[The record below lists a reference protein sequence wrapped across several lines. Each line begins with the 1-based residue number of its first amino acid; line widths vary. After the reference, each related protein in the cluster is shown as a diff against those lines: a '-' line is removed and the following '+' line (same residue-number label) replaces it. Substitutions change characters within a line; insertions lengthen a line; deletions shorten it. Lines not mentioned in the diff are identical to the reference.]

1 MVSGLCNPTFALLR
15 LAFAS
20 APHFLLNLAR
30 PHNSPVHSSI
40 GTPSTLLLSGL
51 RLLVNIRFQVL
62 FHSPPGVL
70 FTFPS
75 WYYALSVDICV
86 LPWRVVP
93 PASYGISR
101 VPHYSGFRPWSSC
114 FRLPGSHCL
123 RLSFPRDLANFSSNF
138 VGPQPR
144 LSFLIRFRLLPR
156 SLAATWGISFDF
168 FSSGYLDVSVRPVPF
183 SCSWAWMAV
192 HHHSRIAPFG
202 CLRVADYLHLSAAF
216 RSLSRPSSADIAKA
230 STVCS

>member
-1 MVSGLCNPTFALLR
+1 MGRSLWFRVYAIQLVALLR

-20 APHFLLNLAR
+20 APYFLLNLAG

-40 GTPSTLLLSGL
+40 GTPLTLLLSGL

-93 PASYGISR
+93 PASHGVSR
-101 VPHYSGFRPWSSC
+101 VPRYSGFCLLLPLLYVTLTLFGSVSQQILFHFHSIIQSIPRMNFFTRFSL
-114 FRLPGSHCL
+114 FRFRSPLLSKS
-123 RLSFPRDLANFSSNF
+123 RLITFPR
-138 VGPQPR
+138 P
-144 LSFLIRFRLLPR
+144 
-156 SLAATWGISFDF
+156 T
-168 FSSGYLDVSVRPVPF
+168 
-183 SCSWAWMAV
+183 
-192 HHHSRIAPFG
+192 
-202 CLRVADYLHLSAAF
+202 
-216 RSLSRPSSADIAKA
+216 
-230 STVCS
+230 

>member
-1 MVSGLCNPTFALLR
+1 MGRSLWFRVYAVQLFALLR

-20 APHFLLNLAR
+20 APHFLLNLAG

-40 GTPSTLLLSGL
+40 GTPLTLLLSGL

-93 PASYGISR
+93 PASHGVSR
-101 VPHYSGFRPWSSC
+101 VPRYSG
-114 FRLPGSHCL
+114 
-123 RLSFPRDLANFSSNF
+123 
-138 VGPQPR
+138 
-144 LSFLIRFRLLPR
+144 
-156 SLAATWGISFDF
+156 
-168 FSSGYLDVSVRPVPF
+168 
-183 SCSWAWMAV
+183 
-192 HHHSRIAPFG
+192 
-202 CLRVADYLHLSAAF
+202 
-216 RSLSRPSSADIAKA
+216 
-230 STVCS
+230 TVCSASSFAYMAFTSCGAPSQKLQLDSTFV

>member
-1 MVSGLCNPTFALLR
+1 MGRSLWFRVYAIQLVALLR

-20 APHFLLNLAR
+20 APHFLLNLAG

-40 GTPSTLLLSGL
+40 GTPLTLLLSGL

-93 PASYGISR
+93 PVSHGVSR
-101 VPHYSGFRPWSSC
+101 VPRYSGSC
-114 FRLPGSHCL
+114 
-123 RLSFPRDLANFSSNF
+123 
-138 VGPQPR
+138 
-144 LSFLIRFRLLPR
+144 
-156 SLAATWGISFDF
+156 
-168 FSSGYLDVSVRPVPF
+168 
-183 SCSWAWMAV
+183 
-192 HHHSRIAPFG
+192 
-202 CLRVADYLHLSAAF
+202 
-216 RSLSRPSSADIAKA
+216 PSSSVFAYQAL
-230 STVCS
+230 TVFGSVSQQIRLTLLDC

>member
-1 MVSGLCNPTFALLR
+1 MGRSLWFRVYAIQLVALLR

-20 APHFLLNLAR
+20 APHFLLNLAG

-40 GTPSTLLLSGL
+40 GTPLTLLLSGL

-93 PASYGISR
+93 PGFPRGFSCPAVLWCCLSLFHFRLHGFHILRHSFPGIS
-101 VPHYSGFRPWSSC
+101 
-114 FRLPGSHCL
+114 
-123 RLSFPRDLANFSSNF
+123 AN
-138 VGPQPR
+138 G
-144 LSFLIRFRLLPR
+144 
-156 SLAATWGISFDF
+156 
-168 FSSGYLDVSVRPVPF
+168 
-183 SCSWAWMAV
+183 
-192 HHHSRIAPFG
+192 
-202 CLRVADYLHLSAAF
+202 
-216 RSLSRPSSADIAKA
+216 
-230 STVCS
+230 

>member
-1 MVSGLCNPTFALLR
+1 MVSGLRFLTCALLR

-30 PHNSPVHSSI
+30 LRNSPVHSSI

-93 PASYGISR
+93 PASHGISR
-101 VPHYSGFRPWSSC
+101 VPRYSGAISAFLFFTYQAFTVFGTVSQQ
-114 FRLPGSHCL
+114 FRLRFFAGLMVLNPGKVSFTGL
-123 RLSFPRDLANFSSNF
+123 GFFPVRSPLLGVSRLISFPR
-138 VGPQPR
+138 V
-144 LSFLIRFRLLPR
+144 
-156 SLAATWGISFDF
+156 T
-168 FSSGYLDVSVRPVPF
+168 
-183 SCSWAWMAV
+183 
-192 HHHSRIAPFG
+192 
-202 CLRVADYLHLSAAF
+202 
-216 RSLSRPSSADIAKA
+216 
-230 STVCS
+230 

>member
-1 MVSGLCNPTFALLR
+1 MGRSLWFRVYAIQLVALLR

-20 APHFLLNLAR
+20 APHFLLNLAG

-40 GTPSTLLLSGL
+40 GTPLTLLLSGL

-93 PASYGISR
+93 PASHGVSR
-101 VPHYSGFRPWSSC
+101 VPRYSGAACPFSIFAYMAFTFFGIPSQE
-114 FRLPGSHCL
+114 FRLMLSSYGS
-123 RLSFPRDLANFSSNF
+123 
-138 VGPQPR
+138 PQPR
-144 LSFLIRFRLLPR
+144 QSFLHRFGLRPR
-156 SLAATWGISFDF
+156 SLAATWGISFDYS
-168 FSSGYLDVSVRPVPF
+168 SSGYLDVSVRPVP
-183 SCSWAWMAV
+183 S
-192 HHHSRIAPFG
+192 HIRRYG
-202 CLRVADYLHLSAAF
+202 
-216 RSLSRPSSADIAKA
+216 
-230 STVCS
+230 

>member
-1 MVSGLCNPTFALLR
+1 MGRSLWFRVYAIQLNALLR

-20 APHFLLNLAR
+20 APHFLLILAG

-40 GTPSTLLLSGL
+40 GTPSTWYIYGL

-93 PASYGISR
+93 PASHGVSR
-101 VPHYSGFRPWSSC
+101 VPRYSGAVCPYPPFAYMAFTFSGSPSQGI
-114 FRLPGSHCL
+114 RLG
-123 RLSFPRDLANFSSNF
+123 
-138 VGPQPR
+138 
-144 LSFLIRFRLLPR
+144 FLI
-156 SLAATWGISFDF
+156 
-168 FSSGYLDVSVRPVPF
+168 V
-183 SCSWAWMAV
+183 
-192 HHHSRIAPFG
+192 
-202 CLRVADYLHLSAAF
+202 
-216 RSLSRPSSADIAKA
+216 
-230 STVCS
+230 

>member
-1 MVSGLCNPTFALLR
+1 MVSGLRFLTCALLR

-30 PHNSPVHSSI
+30 LRNSPVHSSI

-93 PASYGISR
+93 PASHGISR
-101 VPHYSGFRPWSSC
+101 VPRYSGAISAFLFFAYQAFTVFGTVWASSC
-114 FRLPGSHCL
+114 
-123 RLSFPRDLANFSSNF
+123 
-138 VGPQPR
+138 
-144 LSFLIRFRLLPR
+144 

-192 HHHSRIAPFG
+192 YHHSRISPFG

>member
-1 MVSGLCNPTFALLR
+1 MVSGLRFLTCALLR

-30 PHNSPVHSSI
+30 LRNSPVHSSI

-93 PASYGISR
+93 PASHGISR
-101 VPHYSGFRPWSSC
+101 VPRYSGAISAFLF
-114 FRLPGSHCL
+114 FRLPGFHCL
-123 RLSFPRDLANFSSNF
+123 RHCFPTVSAKVLRGSD
-138 VGPQPR
+138 GPQPR
-144 LSFLIRFRLLPR
+144 QSFLHRFGLLPC

-192 HHHSRIAPFG
+192 HHHSRISPFG

>member
-1 MVSGLCNPTFALLR
+1 MGRSLGFASTHSDYHALLR

-20 APHFLLNLAR
+20 APHFLLNLAG

-40 GTPSTLLLSGL
+40 GTPSTWYIYGL

-93 PASYGISR
+93 PASHGVSR
-101 VPHYSGFRPWSSC
+101 VPRYSGAVCPYPPFAYMAFTFSGSPSQGI
-114 FRLPGSHCL
+114 RL
-123 RLSFPRDLANFSSNF
+123 D
-138 VGPQPR
+138 
-144 LSFLIRFRLLPR
+144 FLI
-156 SLAATWGISFDF
+156 
-168 FSSGYLDVSVRPVPF
+168 V
-183 SCSWAWMAV
+183 
-192 HHHSRIAPFG
+192 
-202 CLRVADYLHLSAAF
+202 
-216 RSLSRPSSADIAKA
+216 
-230 STVCS
+230 

>member
-1 MVSGLCNPTFALLR
+1 MGRSLWFRVYAIQLFALLR

-20 APHFLLNLAR
+20 APHFLLNLAG

-40 GTPSTLLLSGL
+40 GTPSTWYIYGL

-93 PASYGISR
+93 PASHGVSR
-101 VPHYSGFRPWSSC
+101 VPRYSG
-114 FRLPGSHCL
+114 
-123 RLSFPRDLANFSSNF
+123 
-138 VGPQPR
+138 
-144 LSFLIRFRLLPR
+144 
-156 SLAATWGISFDF
+156 
-168 FSSGYLDVSVRPVPF
+168 
-183 SCSWAWMAV
+183 
-192 HHHSRIAPFG
+192 
-202 CLRVADYLHLSAAF
+202 
-216 RSLSRPSSADIAKA
+216 
-230 STVCS
+230 TVCSASSFAYMAFTSCGAPSQKLQLDSTFV

>member
-1 MVSGLCNPTFALLR
+1 MGRSLWFRVYAIQLVALLR

-20 APHFLLNLAR
+20 APYFLLNLAG

-40 GTPSTLLLSGL
+40 GTPLTLLLSGL

-93 PASYGISR
+93 PASHGIPR
-101 VPHYSGFRPWSSC
+101 VPRYSGSC
-114 FRLPGSHCL
+114 SLSLLFTYTTLTFFGGTSHSL
-123 RLSFPRDLANFSSNF
+123 RLKINNAKCSPQPLRYFYLRFGLCRFRSPLLAVSRLISFPR
-138 VGPQPR
+138 P
-144 LSFLIRFRLLPR
+144 
-156 SLAATWGISFDF
+156 T
-168 FSSGYLDVSVRPVPF
+168 
-183 SCSWAWMAV
+183 
-192 HHHSRIAPFG
+192 
-202 CLRVADYLHLSAAF
+202 
-216 RSLSRPSSADIAKA
+216 
-230 STVCS
+230 

>member
-1 MVSGLCNPTFALLR
+1 MVSGLRFLTCALLR

-30 PHNSPVHSSI
+30 LRNSPVHSSI

-93 PASYGISR
+93 PASHKVSRVSWYSGSCQPLINFAYGIFTLSDQI
-101 VPHYSGFRPWSSC
+101 SQNCSAIDSSTLC
-114 FRLPGSHCL
+114 S
-123 RLSFPRDLANFSSNF
+123 
-138 VGPQPR
+138 PQPR
-144 LSFLIRFRLLPR
+144 GARTTVWALSI
-156 SLAATWGISFDF
+156 SLAATLEIDNFSFS
-168 FSSGYLDVSVRPVPF
+168 SSGYLDVSVPRVPH
-183 SCSWAWMAV
+183 MQ
-192 HHHSRIAPFG
+192 
-202 CLRVADYLHLSAAF
+202 L
-216 RSLSRPSSADIAKA
+216 
-230 STVCS
+230 

>member
-1 MVSGLCNPTFALLR
+1 MVSGLRFLTCALLR

-30 PHNSPVHSSI
+30 LRNSPVHSSI

-93 PASYGISR
+93 PASHGVSR
-101 VPHYSGFRPWSSC
+101 VPRYSG
-114 FRLPGSHCL
+114 
-123 RLSFPRDLANFSSNF
+123 
-138 VGPQPR
+138 
-144 LSFLIRFRLLPR
+144 
-156 SLAATWGISFDF
+156 
-168 FSSGYLDVSVRPVPF
+168 
-183 SCSWAWMAV
+183 
-192 HHHSRIAPFG
+192 
-202 CLRVADYLHLSAAF
+202 
-216 RSLSRPSSADIAKA
+216 
-230 STVCS
+230 TVCSASSFAYMAFTSCGAPSQKLQLDSTFV

>member
-1 MVSGLCNPTFALLR
+1 MVSGLRNLTVALLR

-30 PHNSPVHSSI
+30 PRNSPVHSSI

-93 PASYGISR
+93 PASHGVSR
-101 VPHYSGFRPWSSC
+101 VPRYSGAILPLSLFAYQALTVFGPVSQQVQLKDYGIMMVLNPAEVSFRGLGFCPVRSPLLGVS
-114 FRLPGSHCL
+114 RL
-123 RLSFPRDLANFSSNF
+123 
-138 VGPQPR
+138 
-144 LSFLIRFRLLPR
+144 ITLPR
-156 SLAATWGISFDF
+156 AT
-168 FSSGYLDVSVRPVPF
+168 
-183 SCSWAWMAV
+183 
-192 HHHSRIAPFG
+192 
-202 CLRVADYLHLSAAF
+202 
-216 RSLSRPSSADIAKA
+216 
-230 STVCS
+230 

>member
-1 MVSGLCNPTFALLR
+1 MGRSLWFRGYAIQLVALLR

-20 APHFLLNLAR
+20 APHFLLNLAG

-40 GTPSTLLLSGL
+40 GTPLTLLLSGL

-75 WYYALSVDICV
+75 WYYALSGDICV

-93 PASYGISR
+93 PASHGVSR
-101 VPHYSGFRPWSSC
+101 VPRYSGFRLLSLR

-123 RLSFPRDLANFSSNF
+123 RHAFPGVSANFFLSPD
-138 VGPQPR
+138 GPQPR
-144 LSFLIRFRLLPR
+144 
-156 SLAATWGISFDF
+156 
-168 FSSGYLDVSVRPVPF
+168 
-183 SCSWAWMAV
+183 
-192 HHHSRIAPFG
+192 
-202 CLRVADYLHLSAAF
+202 
-216 RSLSRPSSADIAKA
+216 
-230 STVCS
+230 